1 MFDLP
6 IISNN
11 NWICTLSNHSN
22 SLVCSRCLRPLGDF
36 QSDLFNTLS
45 LQIEDKLINEPFKSN
60 LLHTLES
67 DVFHPQQKRVI
78 NKNEGPV
85 RPLLMRV
92 EKSHFSICCE
102 NKHYL
107 PAMNSWERSCF
118 CLISKNKVHVSTM
131 REGMTRINICHFN
144 WTAKVEGI
152 RLTVKLS
159 LVHPWRT
166 HK

>member
-60 LLHTLES
+60 LLHMLES

-85 RPLLMRV
+85 RPLLWG
-92 EKSHFSICCE
+92 EKKSFLHMLRKQTLPPSHELLRTFLLLSHFQKQSPCIYNE
-102 NKHYL
+102 RRHDKNQYL
-107 PAMNSWERSCF
+107 SFQLNCKSR
-118 CLISKNKVHVSTM
+118 
-131 REGMTRINICHFN
+131 GY
-144 WTAKVEGI
+144 
-152 RLTVKLS
+152 
-159 LVHPWRT
+159 
-166 HK
+166 